1 MEDRVFFF
9 LAALAALAIVT
20 PAAIEIAER
29 DRVQAVEPRAEPGGW
44 LVIDGGALEEVK
56 GSKAN
61 PAHYGPQSG
70 LPRDGVRVNSVVAT
84 RDAGVERGAVLMLGP
99 RASAALAGRPVI
111 VEVTMRSAPPPQ
123 SAGLALDLGGAA
135 APTDWPASRPLA
147 QVRRH
152 SFKVAAA
159 PAGPVPIRI
168 WADVSGQGGPVEIT
182 RIALRPAA

>member
-1 MEDRVFFF
+1 MEDRVFFP
-9 LAALAALAIVT
+9 LAALAALAIIA
-20 PAAIEIAER
+20 PAAIDFAER
-29 DRVQAVEPRAEPGGW
+29 GRIQAVEPRVEAGGW

-99 RASAALAGRPVI
+99 RASEALAGKPI
-111 VEVTMRSAPPPQ
+111 LVEVTMRSTPPPQ
-123 SAGLALDLGGAA
+123 SAGLALDLGGDAS
-135 APTDWPASRPLA
+135 PVDWSASRPLE

-152 SFKVAAA
+152 SFRIAATRT
-159 PAGPVPIRI
+159 GPVPIRL
-168 WADVSGQGGPVEIT
+168 WADISGQGGAVEIT
-182 RIALRPAA
+182 RIALRPAG